1 MPYKGNP
8 HPKKEKHRPLQD
20 EIAGDAL
27 AQGKGRTKKRERQ
40 PEDEF
45 MTDAMSNKVLL
56 QARKQLEEVEDE
68 EAGDRPAPTPTL
80 GRALMHATI
89 HEEDSDEEDD
99 EDDPM
104 GAAARGRRAGSGRG
118 RDLFGGGGGGD
129 DDDAEK
135 RDDGDDDDDDARGDD
150 AAAYEGDVEVS
161 PEDEAALAAFMAP
174 KSGKERTLADII
186 LDKIKEK
193 ERGGGGGGDRT
204 GGDDDEMDARAAVP
218 AGMDEKVVDV
228 YRQVGDLLKRYTTG
242 KIPKAFKI
250 IPALSNWE
258 EVLYLTSPEK
268 WSPHAMYQATRLFAS
283 NLNAKMA
290 QRFYSLVLLPRVR
303 DDIAEHK
310 RLHFALYQS
319 LKKAT
324 FKPAAFYKGILIPLC
339 ASRTCTLREAVVL
352 SSVLTRGAI
361 PMLHSAAALL
371 KLAEMQYAGTTS
383 FFIRVLL
390 DKKYALP
397 FRVIDALVDHFLR
410 FKKETRQLPVVWHQ
424 SLLCFVQ
431 RYKNEIRAEDKLLIR
446 KLADLQHHYLISPEV
461 KRELSQGRSRG
472 EKDPDAEMKAAA
484 AAPGVGGGG
493 GKAGGGGGVTFGGFA
508 PGLRAKAVTENVR
521 DMPAV
526 PMLADDAY

>member
-1 MPYKGNP
+1 MPYKGNGG
-8 HPKKEKHRPLQD
+8 PKTGKHAPLQD
-20 EIAGDAL
+20 EIANDGL

-40 PEDEF
+40 PAEDEF

-56 QARKQLEEVEDE
+56 QARRQLEEVEGGDGSGD
-68 EAGDRPAPTPTL
+68 AGRGDVPIAMPTL
-80 GRALMHATI
+80 GRALLQATI
-89 HEEDSDEEDD
+89 HEEDDDSEDD
-99 EDDPM
+99 EDDP
-104 GAAARGRRAGSGRG
+104 AR
-118 RDLFGGGGGGD
+118 GGGGGGVFGTD
-129 DDDAEK
+129 DVDGGVAGGAGKEDYYDDI
-135 RDDGDDDDDDARGDD
+135 DI
-150 AAAYEGDVEVS
+150 S
-161 PEDEAALAAFMAP
+161 PEDERALAAFMQP

-186 LDKIKEK
+186 LEKIKEK
-193 ERGGGGGGDRT
+193 EQGGGGGGGGT
-204 GGDDDEMDARAAVP
+204 GGGGGMDDGMAVP
-218 AGMDEKVVDV
+218 EGIDEKVVEV
-228 YRQVGDLLKRYTTG
+228 YRQVGDLLRRYTTG
-242 KIPKAFKI
+242 KVPKAFKI

-258 EVLYLTSPEK
+258 EVLYLTNPEK

-310 RLHFALYQS
+310 RLHFALYQA

-352 SSVLTRGAI
+352 SSVLTRGSI

-371 KLAEMQYAGTTS
+371 KLAELQYAGTTS
-383 FFIRVLL
+383 FFLRVLL

-410 FKKETRQLPVVWHQ
+410 FRQETRALPVVWHQ

-431 RYKNEIRAEDKLLIR
+431 RYKNEIRAEDKTRLR
-446 KLADLQHHYLISPEV
+446 KLADTQHHYQISPEA

-472 EKDPDAEMKAAA
+472 EKEEEGAGAGA
-484 AAPGVGGGG
+484 GVG
-493 GKAGGGGGVTFGGFA
+493 AGGSNGRKGAGVVGLGGFSVA
-508 PGLRAKAVTENVR
+508 TRAKAVMEHPR
-521 DMPAV
+521 DMPSV
-526 PMLADDAY
+526 PMLGDDDY